1 MDIDR
6 IVLPIIALL
15 PNLSVKALAG
25 ISDDYLVKPF
35 AKEEVIARV
44 NGALRRY
51 RRGNIPSPDL
61 RAADREYQTHVLSGK
76 CFARTPAPP
85 ALI

>member
-15 PNLSVKALAG
+15 SAKTALEDRVQVLNAG
-25 ISDDYLVKPF
+25 ADDYLVKPF

-44 NGALRRY
+44 TWQQSFCG
-51 RRGNIPSPDL
+51 G
-61 RAADREYQTHVLSGK
+61 
-76 CFARTPAPP
+76 C
-85 ALI
+85 